1 MKKRNLPYGYQY
13 HNGAVMIHLEES
25 RILKEMIKSYLT
37 GASLQDIATRLNQQ
51 NIEYMPGITS
61 WNKSRLMRILEDE
74 RHLGDSQYPP
84 IISSDTHQAILNVK
98 NRRNTQLNT
107 DQKHNIQ
114 LLGIPIICPE
124 CGAEMRRRQDMRNEC
139 HQRWYCPSESCK
151 LIIPIGDDDLIAA
164 VTAQLKKLSQHPDR
178 IQANTADP
186 VSTPEIQSLDRSIR
200 KALNG
205 VVGDKESIRKK
216 ILNCVSLKYQQISDS
231 QIVSRRLMSALRNE
245 SFLGE
250 GYTELIRKT
259 VKQIRLHTDG
269 SVCLTLINDQRLER
283 EGD

>member
-13 HNGAVMIHLEES
+13 SNGVAMLHPEES
-25 RILKEMIKSYLT
+25 RILKEMIKSYLA

-84 IISSDTHQAILNVK
+84 IIDSDTYQAILNAK
-98 NRRNTQLNT
+98 TRRNTQLNT

-124 CGAEMRRRQDMRNEC
+124 CGSEMRRRQDMRNEC

-164 VTAQLKKLSQHPDR
+164 VTTLLKKLSQHPDQIR
-178 IQANTADP
+178 ADSAEP
-186 VSTPEIQSLDRSIR
+186 ISTPEIHRIDRDVR

-205 VVGDKESIRKK
+205 IVADKEAIRNKV
-216 ILNCVSLKYQQISDS
+216 LTCLSLKYLQISDS

>member
-13 HNGAVMIHLEES
+13 HNGAAVLHPEES
-25 RILKEMIKSYLT
+25 RILTEIVQSYLA
-37 GASLQDIATRLNQQ
+37 GASLQDIATRLNHG
-51 NIEYMPGITS
+51 NVEYMPGVTS
-61 WNKSRLMRILEDE
+61 WNKSRLMRILKDE

-124 CGAEMRRRQDMRNEC
+124 CGSEMRRRQDMRNEC

-164 VTAQLKKLSQHPDR
+164 VTTLLKKLSQHPDQIR
-178 IQANTADP
+178 ADSAEP
-186 VSTPEIQSLDRSIR
+186 ISTPEIHRIDRDVR

-205 VVGDKESIRKK
+205 IVADKEAIRNK
-216 ILNCVSLKYQQISDS
+216 ILTCVSLKYLQIGDS
-231 QIVSRRLMSALRNE
+231 QIVARRLMSALKSEN
-245 SFLGE
+245 FFGE
-250 GYTELIRKT
+250 GYIELIQKT

-269 SVCLTLINDQRLER
+269 SVGLTLINDQRLGW